1 MRERE
6 GREGGGLKSEGV
18 GQPPLTA
25 ACFLSSRVGR
35 SIPHAALSITPLSSH
50 RYWFTVPP
58 RASTHSWH
66 AAKARR

>member
-1 MRERE
+1 MRER
-6 GREGGGLKSEGV
+6 GN
-18 GQPPLTA
+18 PPLTA

-35 SIPHAALSITPLSSH
+35 SIPHAAFSITPLSSH

-66 AAKARR
+66 AANARRQGLRVLWFRG